1 MIRKSVAL
9 SAVLAVGGT
18 LALSACTENVEPS
31 DASGGAITVDSSAS
45 ACDVS
50 AAEAPSGNL
59 VFNVTNSGNEVTEF
73 YLLGEDGLRI
83 FGEVENVGP
92 GLSRDLVVQAGPGS
106 YFTAC
111 KPGMVGDGIRAP
123 FVVTDSGVDVSPT
136 GPIGEQLDDA
146 TAAYGAYV
154 RDQTAQLVVT
164 TDAFAR
170 DYVRGNFVDARAQYA
185 TARMPWE
192 RIEPVAES
200 FGDLDPRLD
209 LREADLEPG
218 QEWTGWH
225 AIEKDLWPP
234 TGYTQFSEK
243 ERRRLAALLIA
254 DTAELN
260 ERVQELE
267 FTPDQLGN
275 GAKELLDEVATGKV
289 TGEEEFWSHT
299 DLWDF
304 QANLDGARIAY
315 EELRGVVKQKN
326 PELAKTLD
334 KQFTEVQGMLN
345 QYRDGDGYDFVFYDE
360 LTPKQV
366 QELADGVDALGEPL
380 SQLTATVVL

>member
-1 MIRKSVAL
+1 MIRKSIAASAAL
-9 SAVLAVGGT
+9 ALGGT

-59 VFNVTNSGNEVTEF
+59 VFDVTNSGNEVTEF

-83 FGEVENVGP
+83 IGEVENIGP

-111 KPGMVGDGIRAP
+111 KPGMVGDGIRSP

-136 GPIGEQLDDA
+136 GPIGEQLDNA
-146 TAAYGAYV
+146 TAAYRAYV
-154 RDQTAQLVVT
+154 RDQAAQLVVT

-170 DYVRGNFVDARAQYA
+170 DYVRGNFADARAQYA

-209 LREADLEPG
+209 LREADLEQG

-234 TGYTQFSEK
+234 NGYTQFSEK